1 MHRVVE
7 KRLDEVALLRVEI
20 FYDFVVKQR
29 DDERYENRDKDRR
42 DRDKFYLGVAYLFLD
57 DEKMQLALM

>member
-42 DRDKFYLGVAYLFLD
+42 DCDKFYLGIAYLF
-57 DEKMQLALM
+57 